1 MTWSEKVV
9 YILVTKSPILLKRDI
24 VLFLHDTYS
33 KVTSFQAFSRS
44 NDSEKI
50 IECVTRQAYTLYPL
64 FLIRIKQGSTIE
76 GKIIWLFTFF
86 LKSLADLADLAV
98 TKFYWVTAV
107 TEARMAKTKIS
118 VYRYT
123 ALTV

>member
-1 MTWSEKVV
+1 M
-9 YILVTKSPILLKRDI
+9 
-24 VLFLHDTYS
+24 
-33 KVTSFQAFSRS
+33 
-44 NDSEKI
+44 
-50 IECVTRQAYTLYPL
+50 
-64 FLIRIKQGSTIE
+64 E
-76 GKIIWLFTFF
+76 GKIIWLLTFF